1 MSQDKTVVFKNK
13 NDVIS
18 FINANLNNPTPM
30 KISKSF
36 YLIWAYYS
44 ATYGQLDEYPDLL
57 CDASFLALKYG
68 PTDED
73 VLKNIKSIDTLPN
86 IDEADMTYTTNA
98 SQSKNVSLFMKNLL
112 SQIDEIDEFGLATR
126 TQEDDAWY
134 STYVEESHVK
144 MNNEKIVEEYLNK
157 LKQHHH

>member
-1 MSQDKTVVFKNK
+1 MSQEKNVVFNNK
-13 NDVIS
+13 ADVIS
-18 FINANLNNPTPM
+18 FIKSNLDNPTPM

-73 VLKNIKSIDTLPN
+73 VLKNIKSIDSSPN
-86 IDEADMTYTTNA
+86 IDESDMSYTTDT
-98 SQSKNVSLFMKNLL
+98 SHSKNVSLFMKNLL
-112 SQIDEIDEFGLATR
+112 SQIDKIDEFAIMVR
-126 TQEDDAWY
+126 THEDSSWSDV
-134 STYVEESHVK
+134 YVE
-144 MNNEKIVEEYLNK
+144 NERHIIDKSAIVEEYSHKVNL
-157 LKQHHH
+157 

>member
-1 MSQDKTVVFKNK
+1 MSQDKTVVFNNK

-18 FINANLNNPTPM
+18 FISANLGNPTPM

-68 PTDED
+68 PTDKD
-73 VLKNIKSIDTLPN
+73 VLKNIKSTDSLTN
-86 IDEADMTYTTNA
+86 IDEADMSYTTDA

-112 SQIDEIDEFGLATR
+112 SQIDKIDEFAIMIR
-126 TQEDDAWY
+126 THEDKSWSD
-134 STYVEESHVK
+134 TYLENEQHV
-144 MNNEKIVEEYLNK
+144 MDNSAIVEEYSHKINL
-157 LKQHHH
+157 

>member
-1 MSQDKTVVFKNK
+1 MMSQDKTVVFSNK
-13 NDVIS
+13 NDVVS
-18 FINANLNNPTPM
+18 FISANLDNPTPM

-73 VLKNIKSIDTLPN
+73 VLKNIKSIDKLPN
-86 IDEADMTYTTNA
+86 IDEADMTYTTDA

-112 SQIDEIDEFGLATR
+112 SQIDKIDEFAIMVR
-126 TQEDDAWY
+126 THEDKSWSDM
-134 STYVEESHVK
+134 YVENEQHV
-144 MNNEKIVEEYLNK
+144 MNNAAIIEEYSHKINL
-157 LKQHHH
+157 

>member
-1 MSQDKTVVFKNK
+1 MSQDKTVVFNNK

-18 FINANLNNPTPM
+18 FISANLDNPTPM

-68 PTDED
+68 PTDKD
-73 VLKNIKSIDTLPN
+73 VLKNIKSTDSLTN
-86 IDEADMTYTTNA
+86 IDEADMSYTTDA

-112 SQIDEIDEFGLATR
+112 SQIDKIDEFAIMIR
-126 TQEDDAWY
+126 THEDKSWSD
-134 STYVEESHVK
+134 TYLENEQHV
-144 MNNEKIVEEYLNK
+144 MDNSAIVEEYSHKINL
-157 LKQHHH
+157 

>member
-1 MSQDKTVVFKNK
+1 MSQDKTVVFNNK

-18 FINANLNNPTPM
+18 FISANLDNPTPM

-68 PTDED
+68 PTDKD
-73 VLKNIKSIDTLPN
+73 VLKNIKSTDSLTN
-86 IDEADMTYTTNA
+86 IDEADMSYTTDA

-112 SQIDEIDEFGLATR
+112 SQIDKIDEFAIMVR
-126 TQEDDAWY
+126 THEDKSWSD
-134 STYVEESHVK
+134 TYLENEQHV
-144 MNNEKIVEEYLNK
+144 MDNSAIVEEYSHKINL
-157 LKQHHH
+157 